1 LETAGQLPQELL
13 GQRGLGHRRPDHRR
27 DAVSHAARMSKLSL
41 SLIIFLLITM
51 AGFQWIFERN
61 EPRFLTPTIT
71 AVAPHLPSTIND
83 TGRQS
88 GGSS

>member
-1 LETAGQLPQELL
+1 
-13 GQRGLGHRRPDHRR
+13 
-27 DAVSHAARMSKLSL
+27 MSKLYL

-71 AVAPHLPSTIND
+71 PVAPHLPSTIND